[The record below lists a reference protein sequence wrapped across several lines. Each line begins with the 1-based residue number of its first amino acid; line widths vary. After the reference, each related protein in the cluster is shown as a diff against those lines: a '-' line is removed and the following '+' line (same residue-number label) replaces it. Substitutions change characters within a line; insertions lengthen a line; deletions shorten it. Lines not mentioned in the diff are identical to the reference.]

1 MEKDR
6 EESCYR
12 KGGVEKAERVTDR
25 LKRNNAK
32 CSLSIFVSSIGT
44 TASTTTQLMIR
55 LRVQKD
61 YSDATPLWFSL

>member
-12 KGGVEKAERVTDR
+12 KGGVEKAERLRDR
-25 LKRNNAK
+25 DNAK

-44 TASTTTQLMIR
+44 TASTITQLMIR

-61 YSDATPLWFSL
+61 